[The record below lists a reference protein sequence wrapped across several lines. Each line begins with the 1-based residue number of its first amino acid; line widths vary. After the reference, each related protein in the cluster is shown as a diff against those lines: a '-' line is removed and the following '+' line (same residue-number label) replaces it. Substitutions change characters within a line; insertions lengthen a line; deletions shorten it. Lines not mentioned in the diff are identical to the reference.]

1 MNRSKALSWLDSAVV
16 FAAMCGAF
24 IWQWLTPE
32 YRVLKPVRVGR
43 NLPTRRPPRS
53 EP

>member
-16 FAAMCGAF
+16 FAAMCGAL

-32 YRVLKPVRVGR
+32 YRVLEPVRVGR
-43 NLPTRRPPRS
+43 NLRVSRPPRS
-53 EP
+53 GP